1 MLAVELAQADDPAPQ
16 LRAHLDDGRTLALAC
31 PRPKREYCRGTG
43 EAAEHEWVLAGDHLW
58 AICGRQVR
66 ALSLLDGS
74 AHDVFAAPGEI
85 SDVATLIADA
95 RGTRFALTFV
105 GPARIAAPGTRSALS
120 IFADVEA
127 PALEPGD
134 EQRLAELHAK
144 SEAAA
149 LEPRVVVFDDRGH
162 QLWSSLEHGGETVLS
177 ADGRWLAHADGDT
190 IAVVEVDTGRQRTIN
205 RAGKHLWF
213 WGNDELLWTGG
224 DRERATIERLRLS
237 GDDAELLLDVP
248 RTR

>member
-1 MLAVELAQADDPAPQ
+1 
-16 LRAHLDDGRTLALAC
+16 
-31 PRPKREYCRGTG
+31 
-43 EAAEHEWVLAGDHLW
+43 
-58 AICGRQVR
+58 
-66 ALSLLDGS
+66 
-74 AHDVFAAPGEI
+74 
-85 SDVATLIADA
+85 
-95 RGTRFALTFV
+95 
-105 GPARIAAPGTRSALS
+105 
-120 IFADVEA
+120 
-127 PALEPGD
+127 
-134 EQRLAELHAK
+134 
-144 SEAAA
+144 
-149 LEPRVVVFDDRGH
+149 
-162 QLWSSLEHGGETVLS
+162 S